1 MFDNNSE
8 VLDAFQIYVLVVS
21 SSRVFRSS
29 LSNQG
34 TSLLPSG
41 PMRREQEKVCFL
53 SCCFVSAVDPPV
65 FLYSVFNKQIN

>member
-8 VLDAFQIYVLVVS
+8 VLDAFQIYVVVS
-21 SSRVFRSS
+21 SSRVSVAS

-41 PMRREQEKVCFL
+41 PMRREQETVCFL
-53 SCCFVSAVDPPV
+53 SCWFISAVNPPV
-65 FLYSVFNKQIN
+65 FLYSVFNKLN